1 MRIRTTAAAI
11 TGATL
16 LLALVGCSSEPDN
29 KPETKPSRTTSSA
42 PADPEAA
49 AQACSDEV
57 YAHISAG
64 NQLGADEPRPDAC
77 TNIPEADYLDTL
89 LAITQQ
95 VNKNNREDLEQEIED
110 AASADTNE

>member
-1 MRIRTTAAAI
+1 MRTRTTAAAI
-11 TGATL
+11 TGAAL
-16 LLALVGCSSEPDN
+16 LLALVGCSSEPDD
-29 KPETKPSRTTSSA
+29 KPEDKPSRTTSTA
-42 PADPEAA
+42 TAAPEAA

-95 VNKNNREDLEQEIED
+95 VNKNGQDDLEQEIED
-110 AASADTNE
+110 AASAAANE

>member
-1 MRIRTTAAAI
+1 MRTTATAAAI
-11 TGATL
+11 TGAAL

-49 AQACSDEV
+49 AQACSDAV
-57 YAHISAG
+57 YAHINAG

-77 TNIPEADYLDTL
+77 TGIPEADYLDTL

-95 VNKNNREDLEQEIED
+95 VNENGQDDLEKQIED
-110 AASADTNE
+110 AASADTE